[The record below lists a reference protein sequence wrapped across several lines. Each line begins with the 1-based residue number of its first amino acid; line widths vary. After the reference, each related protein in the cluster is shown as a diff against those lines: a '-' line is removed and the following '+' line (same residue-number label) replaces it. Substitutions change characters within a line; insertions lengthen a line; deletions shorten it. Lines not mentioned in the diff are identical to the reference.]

1 MLASEV
7 TAVIYRGGAFDDVA
21 VVRVSRA
28 VAVYA
33 VGLGFFGL
41 QKSLVP
47 WFQAQND
54 MKTPLR
60 ISVTTVVLN
69 AGLNVLAVVALPV
82 EWRHVGLAVSTVF
95 CAGVGC
101 VLLTVSAKRK
111 NGALGLGKIGA
122 DVAKMVSASAVMA
135 VVLWR
140 LKPVLAGM
148 GGVAALG
155 LLIIAG
161 ASVYTVL
168 SLAMFRRRALSMLR
182 RRGVAGS

>member
-1 MLASEV
+1 M
-7 TAVIYRGGAFDDVA
+7 
-21 VVRVSRA
+21 RVSRA

-33 VGLGFFGL
+33 LGLGFFGF

-69 AGLNVLAVVALPV
+69 ATLNILAVVALPV

-101 VLLTVSAKRK
+101 VLLMVMARRK
-111 NGALGLGKIGA
+111 NGKLGLGAISA
-122 DVAKMVSASAVMA
+122 DIVKMA
-135 VVLWR
+135 VASVGMAMVLWAV
-140 LKPVLAGM
+140 KPLLANFG
-148 GGVAALG
+148 AITALG
-155 LLIIAG
+155 LLMLVG
-161 ASVYTVL
+161 AALY
-168 SLAMFRRRALSMLR
+168 AALSVAFFGRGVFPMLR
-182 RRGVAGS
+182 RKK